1 MSDLQSAVEW
11 PDDFSG
17 RVRLFPL
24 PNLVLFPHV
33 VQPLHI
39 FEPRYCEMLA
49 DSMAS
54 DRLIAMALLEPGWE
68 AQYHNKPPIA
78 SVVCIGKVVTH
89 TPTADHR
96 HNILLAGLRVRGSSG
111 KSNAVNAV
119 TDRPKWSY

>member
-1 MSDLQSAVEW
+1 MSDLQSAISW

-68 AQYHNKPPIA
+68 AQYQKKPPIA
-78 SVVCIGKVVTH
+78 SVVCVGKILTH
-89 TPTADHR
+89 APTHDHR
-96 HNILLAGLRVRGSSG
+96 HNILLAGCDGRASFAR
-111 KSNAVNAV
+111 SNAVNALIV
-119 TDRPKWSY
+119 RPRSN